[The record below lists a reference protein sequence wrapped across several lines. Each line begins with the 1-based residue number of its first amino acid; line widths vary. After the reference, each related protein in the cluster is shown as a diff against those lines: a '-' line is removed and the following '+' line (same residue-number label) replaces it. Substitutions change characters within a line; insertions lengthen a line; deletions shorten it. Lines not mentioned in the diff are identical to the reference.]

1 MSEVATDQLSS
12 LDTLL
17 RCRDEDDLG
26 RRFLTHARRSIDRP
40 MLGVYLFD
48 RETVRPGHISTENVS
63 DAFLTRYEHVGRS
76 IDPVLAE
83 AVRSRAPHYNL
94 DDMSLEDWRRTTV
107 YERAAHVHRFA
118 QVVIAPIVVDG
129 DVQGTVNVGD
139 ADDERRVTP
148 AEMAVV
154 ERLARELA
162 LALGELRLRERLR
175 RAGRVAWEALDA
187 VPAALAIT
195 RAGEA
200 PRLNA
205 AGRALLGD
213 EEEAEAV
220 VYDLLS
226 RPQDEASFTREA
238 SSVGPDGEPLR
249 LRGFTRPVS
258 GEADAWITTIEPV
271 GGARADANLP
281 GLTPREREI
290 AALVAEDLSD
300 AEIAAA
306 IQISRHTVRQH
317 LKGVYRKLG
326 VRTRVGL
333 TRRLLAGPA
342 GRGGAIAA
350 ARPTEDG

>member
-12 LDTLL
+12 LDSLL

-26 RRFLTHARRSIDRP
+26 RRFLVHARRSLDRP

-48 RETVRPGHISTENVS
+48 RETVRPAHIATENVS
-63 DAFLTRYEHVGRS
+63 DAFLARYEHVGRS

-83 AVRSRAPHYNL
+83 AVRSHAPHYNL
-94 DDMSLEDWRRTTV
+94 ADMSLDDWRRTTV

-129 DVQGTVNVGD
+129 VVQGTVNVGD

-148 AEMAVV
+148 AEMAAV

-175 RAGRVAWEALDA
+175 RTGRLAWEALDA
-187 VPAALAIT
+187 VPVALAVT

-205 AGRALLGD
+205 AGRALLG
-213 EEEAEAV
+213 EGEGAEAA

-226 RPQDEASFTREA
+226 RPQDEASFTREV
-238 SSVGPDGEPLR
+238 SVPGADGDALR

-271 GGARADANLP
+271 DGARAVADLP

-290 AALVAEDLSD
+290 AALVADDLSD

-317 LKGVYRKLG
+317 LKAVYRKLG
-326 VRTRVGL
+326 VSSRVGL
-333 TRRLLAGPA
+333 TRRLLV
-342 GRGGAIAA
+342 
-350 ARPTEDG
+350 

>member
-83 AVRSRAPHYNL
+83 AVRSRVPHYNL
-94 DDMSLEDWRRTTV
+94 DDMSLDDWRRTTV

-148 AEMAVV
+148 AEMAAV

-205 AGRALLGD
+205 AGRALLGE

-238 SSVGPDGEPLR
+238 RGVGPDGEPLR

-258 GEADAWITTIEPV
+258 DEADAWITTIEPV
-271 GGARADANLP
+271 DGARADANLP

-300 AEIAAA
+300 VEIAAA

-333 TRRLLAGPA
+333 TRRLLA
-342 GRGGAIAA
+342 
-350 ARPTEDG
+350 ARPSEDG

>member
-1 MSEVATDQLSS
+1 M
-12 LDTLL
+12 
-17 RCRDEDDLG
+17 
-26 RRFLTHARRSIDRP
+26 
-40 MLGVYLFD
+40 
-48 RETVRPGHISTENVS
+48 
-63 DAFLTRYEHVGRS
+63 
-76 IDPVLAE
+76 
-83 AVRSRAPHYNL
+83 
-94 DDMSLEDWRRTTV
+94 
-107 YERAAHVHRFA
+107 AA
-118 QVVIAPIVVDG
+118 
-129 DVQGTVNVGD
+129 
-139 ADDERRVTP
+139 
-148 AEMAVV
+148 V

-187 VPAALAIT
+187 VPAALAVT

-205 AGRALLGD
+205 AGRALLG
-213 EEEAEAV
+213 EGEEAEAV

-238 SSVGPDGEPLR
+238 SSFGPEGEPLR

-271 GGARADANLP
+271 DGARADANLP

-290 AALVAEDLSD
+290 AALVAEDMSD

-306 IQISRHTVRQH
+306 IQISPHTVRQH

-342 GRGGAIAA
+342 GRDGAIAA
-350 ARPTEDG
+350 ARPIEDG